1 MIEKLQS
8 EIEARLA
15 EAEPQVELLLCEL
28 NGNVVRLFIDHP
40 DGVDLDICE
49 RVTRALYAVRE
60 RHALEVSS
68 PGPKRPLTKPAHFL
82 RFVGRRAKIRTRNDH
97 DGRRSFT
104 GELIAADDSG
114 VTIGADGTIVT
125 LPYGDIS
132 KSNLVP
138 EVTGPSGPTAAK
150 GAKSAKDRSAKSG
163 TPKHGKTTK

>member
-28 NGNVVRLFIDHP
+28 NGGTIRIFIDHP
-40 DGVDLDICE
+40 DGVDLDLCE
-49 RVTRALYAVRE
+49 RVTRALRALRE
-60 RHALEVSS
+60 TYGLEVSS
-68 PGPKRPLTKPAHFL
+68 PGPKRPLTKPAHFR

-97 DGRRSFT
+97 DGRRNFT

-114 VTIGADGTIVT
+114 VTIGADGSVVT
-125 LPYGDIS
+125 VAYDEIS

-138 EVTGPSGPTAAK
+138 DAAGPTAASTSR
-150 GAKSAKDRSAKSG
+150 GGSPAK
-163 TPKHGKTTK
+163 PGKTTK